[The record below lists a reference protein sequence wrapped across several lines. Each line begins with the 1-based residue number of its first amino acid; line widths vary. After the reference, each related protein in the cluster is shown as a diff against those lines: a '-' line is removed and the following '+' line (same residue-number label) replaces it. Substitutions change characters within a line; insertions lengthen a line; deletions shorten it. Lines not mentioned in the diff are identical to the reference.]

1 MDKADASRALAS
13 GNQRVIERTVVS
25 PAEAAERFILV
36 NFFFV
41 FQVLLYLGFGFI
53 VGRFVVDLFR

>member
-1 MDKADASRALAS
+1 VDKADASRAFAG
-13 GNQRVIERTVVS
+13 GNQRIINRAVVS

-41 FQVLLYLGFGFI
+41 VQVLLYLGLWFI
-53 VGRFVVDLFR
+53 VRRLIVDLFG